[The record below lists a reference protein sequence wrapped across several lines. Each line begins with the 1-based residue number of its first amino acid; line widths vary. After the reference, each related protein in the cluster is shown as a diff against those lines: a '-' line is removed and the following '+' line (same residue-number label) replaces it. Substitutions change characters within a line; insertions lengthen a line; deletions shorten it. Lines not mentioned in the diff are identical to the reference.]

1 MNGYNRSRFGDPCR
15 TCGFDWSTDSETC
28 RHIVDN
34 AAVRFSVLLSGRA
47 GSEQDG
53 GLEWNARAYVAHVAD
68 GMRIWAER
76 VAAVALGAADPI
88 VTYDESVLG
97 EVRGYQGLALQGGL
111 WSLERAS
118 GDWQAAEALS
128 EGTDLVL
135 DHPEQGPIGLSE
147 VRRIVAHDVEHH
159 AFDLSIILDHHR
171 EAVDKRT
178 W

>member
-1 MNGYNRSRFGDPCR
+1 VNEYNRSRFGDPCR
-15 TCGFDWSTDSETC
+15 TCGFDWLTDSDTC
-28 RHIVDN
+28 RQIVGG
-34 AAVRFSVLLSGRA
+34 AATRFRVLLSRRD

-76 VAAVALGAADPI
+76 VAAVALGAVGPI

-97 EVRGYQGLALQGGL
+97 EVRGYQDLALQGGL

-118 GDWQAAEALS
+118 GDWQAAEALADGS
-128 EGTDLVL
+128 DLLL
-135 DHPEQGPIGLSE
+135 DHPEQGSIALSE

-159 AFDLSIILDHHR
+159 AFDLSIIL
-171 EAVDKRT
+171 KR
-178 W
+178 